1 MGDSFSCIRRAI
13 LQDRVKATGAS
24 SESQIYGHIL
34 HEIFQEAMKA
44 NKWDDDWLHKSIE
57 LVASNYLESFF
68 EINLDPVIAV
78 EQLKIKAVS
87 LQSWAKT
94 FVAPKPN
101 VRPIF
106 NR

>member
-1 MGDSFSCIRRAI
+1 M
-13 LQDRVKATGAS
+13 TGAS
-24 SESQIYGHIL
+24 SESQIYGHVL

-44 NKWDDDWLHKSIE
+44 NKWDDDWLHKTIE

-78 EQLKIKAVS
+78 KQLKIKAAS